1 MNIHIHAPVVTAKS
15 ITTKIC
21 PDCKRRTRMLSFFT
35 PWYGWDSTCIKCG
48 RNWSDGFGCRLILFG
63 GVGSVLLTKQNGSG
77 GHCRQLVKITMAYN
91 ASVTGASDSERPS

>member
-1 MNIHIHAPVVTAKS
+1 MDGIALA
-15 ITTKIC
+15 
-21 PDCKRRTRMLSFFT
+21 LSAVEI
-35 PWYGWDSTCIKCG
+35 GAMV
-48 RNWSDGFGCRLILFG
+48 FGCRLILFG